1 MADRRKRRP
10 FGFFGLDDEGFGFGN
25 EFERMREEM
34 EEMMERMMKGMPQDE
49 VKRLSQM
56 RGPQVYGFS
65 IRVGPDG
72 KPVVTEFGDIKRKE
86 QEMRALGGEE
96 RGTGLDN
103 EGREGL
109 HEGAGRERAQE
120 TGNRDGGNQKV
131 SASYRRSDTEQ
142 ETEGREPL
150 VDVFRDKK
158 GINVIAEMPGV
169 GEKDVQLSVNGKE
182 LEIKAEGARKYYRK
196 VELPDDVSG
205 KKMEKKY
212 RNGVL
217 ELVFS

>member
-1 MADRRKRRP
+1 MATGRKRRP
-10 FGFFGLDDEGFGFGN
+10 FGFFGLDEDEFGFGG

-34 EEMMERMMKGMPQDE
+34 EEMMERMMKGMPQNE
-49 VKRLSQM
+49 VRRLSQM

-65 IRVGPDG
+65 IRVGQDG

-86 QEMRALGGEE
+86 QEMRVLERETGE
-96 RGTGLDN
+96 G
-103 EGREGL
+103 EGREKISEAGSREQE
-109 HEGAGRERAQE
+109 HEG
-120 TGNRDGGNQKV
+120 
-131 SASYRRSDTEQ
+131 
-142 ETEGREPL
+142 EGREPL
-150 VDVFRDKK
+150 VDVFKDKK

-169 GEKDVQLSVNGKE
+169 GEKDVQLSVSGKE

-196 VELPDDVSG
+196 VELPEDVGG

-212 RNGVL
+212 KNGVL

>member
-1 MADRRKRRP
+1 MADKRRRRP
-10 FGFFGLDDEGFGFGN
+10 FGFFGLDEDEMGFGG

-34 EEMMERMMKGMPQDE
+34 EGMMARMMRGMPQDE
-49 VKRLSQM
+49 VRRLSQM

-65 IRVGPDG
+65 IRVGQDG

-86 QEMRALGGEE
+86 QEVRVLEEGTKEGEGKE
-96 RGTGLDN
+96 NAPETV
-103 EGREGL
+103 GRRPE
-109 HEGAGRERAQE
+109 AGREHE
-120 TGNRDGGNQKV
+120 HEG
-131 SASYRRSDTEQ
+131 
-142 ETEGREPL
+142 EGREPL
-150 VDVFRDKK
+150 VDVFKDKK

-169 GEKDVQLSVNGKE
+169 GEKDVQLSVSGKE

-196 VELPDDVSG
+196 VELPEDVSG